1 MSTTIEL
8 MQQKLS
14 ILSPDN
20 IQIIDDSAKH
30 AGHAGAKSGGGH
42 YQLRIVSSA
51 FAGQNTVAR
60 HRMIYDALGDMMRQQ
75 IHALSITAQTPE
87 EVTK

>member
-1 MSTTIEL
+1 MSSTIEL

-14 ILSPDN
+14 TLTPTN

-30 AGHAGAKSGGGH
+30 AGHEGAKSGGGH

-51 FAGQNTVAR
+51 FTGQTTVSR
-60 HRMIYDALGDMMRQQ
+60 HRMIYDALGDMMR
-75 IHALSITAQTPE
+75 
-87 EVTK
+87 

>member
-14 ILSPDN
+14 SLSPDN

-51 FAGQNTVAR
+51 FADQNTVAR

>member
-1 MSTTIEL
+1 MSSTIEL

-14 ILSPDN
+14 TLMPTN

-30 AGHAGAKSGGGH
+30 AGHEGAKSGGGH

-51 FAGQNTVAR
+51 FTGQTTVSR

-75 IHALSITAQTPE
+75 IHALSITAQAPE
-87 EVTK
+87 EVKS

>member
-8 MQQKLS
+8 MQQKLAT
-14 ILSPDN
+14 LSPAN

-51 FAGQNTVAR
+51 FAGENTVAR

-87 EVTK
+87 EVKN

>member
-14 ILSPDN
+14 TLSPDN